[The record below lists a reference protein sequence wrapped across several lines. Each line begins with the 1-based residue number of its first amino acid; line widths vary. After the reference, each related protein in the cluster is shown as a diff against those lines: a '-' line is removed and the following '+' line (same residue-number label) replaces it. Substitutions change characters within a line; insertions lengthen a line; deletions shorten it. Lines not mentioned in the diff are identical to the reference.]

1 MKNKHIL
8 VYGYGI
14 DENRTEAV
22 SLNTL
27 KLIKYLEKNKWH
39 VHVINVGYSNTAFFT
54 GNSPTQA
61 LLRSNDIIS
70 KVKNY
75 IQKNNIAVVI
85 DVFVLPLSTVVFT
98 RPLLAQLPNVK
109 FIKEVHNDAGFSRS
123 LHPETFIRILANN
136 RFLFNYVNHPSFERY
151 TRNRYLATKY
161 DLKYLPNSINVSNK
175 PRKKKRA
182 NEIAIGYLGHPLK
195 KKGIFEFPKL
205 FSLLDEE
212 LKQKVVFNF
221 ALSDIGD
228 REQISTILQTAAKQ
242 NGVQI
247 TLSATVVPSIFF
259 REQDFYLLPLHDQ
272 FGAVSSPNTI
282 LEAMEAGA
290 IPIVPEITSLNG
302 IVVNGKTGVVTQ
314 SYHAHHFLPAIHTL
328 ISDSRLQRK
337 LRQGARN
344 LIKQEY
350 NPKRVNSQLKAI
362 I

>member
-1 MKNKHIL
+1 MKQRSIL
-8 VYGYGI
+8 IYGYGI
-14 DENRTEAV
+14 DKNRTEAV

-27 KLIKYLEKNKWH
+27 KLIKYLEKNKWQ
-39 VHVINVGYSNTAFFT
+39 VHVINIGYPNKAFFT

-61 LLRSNDIIS
+61 LFRSKDVIS

-75 IQKNNIAVVI
+75 IQKNNISTVI

-98 RPLLAQLPNVK
+98 RPLVAQLPHVK

-136 RFLFNYVNHPSFERY
+136 RFLFKYANHPNFNRY

-161 DLKYLPNSINVSNK
+161 NLEYLPNSIKISNI
-175 PRKKKRA
+175 PRKKLSA
-182 NEIAIGYLGHPLK
+182 NLINIGYLGHPLK

-205 FSLLDEE
+205 FALLDEE
-212 LKQKVVFNF
+212 LKQRIIFNF

-228 REQISTILQTAAKQ
+228 RDQVRVLLQTAAQQ
-242 NGVQI
+242 NGVKI
-247 TLSATVVPSIFF
+247 TLSGTVVPSTFF
-259 REQDFYLLPLHDQ
+259 RAQDFYLLPLHDQ

-302 IVVNGKTGVVTQ
+302 IVINGKTGMVTQ
-314 SYHAHHFLPAIHTL
+314 SYQAEHFLPALHTL

-350 NPKRVNSQLKAI
+350 HPKRVNSKLKVI